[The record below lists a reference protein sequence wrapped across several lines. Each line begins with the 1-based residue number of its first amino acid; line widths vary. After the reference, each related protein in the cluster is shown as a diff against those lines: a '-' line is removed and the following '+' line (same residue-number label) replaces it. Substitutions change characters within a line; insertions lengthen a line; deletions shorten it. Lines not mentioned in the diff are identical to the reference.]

1 MIKAGGEAAARLL
14 LRVFRAVWARLPEHL
29 DPASP
34 PPCCIPT
41 QWRALDLIHIFKAK
55 ERFLPGNF
63 RGISL
68 MPAPCKVYTHLIL
81 NRARPL
87 LEPSLSPT
95 QFGFRAGRGTSE
107 AIFTMRRLQELA
119 RRDRQPVFA
128 AHVDLSR
135 AFDTVSRPALSAVLR
150 ARGLD
155 PTLISLIQ
163 DLYADNRVSVR
174 VGSASAPPVCPTI
187 GVRQGCPLSPLLFNV
202 FIDLAARQLEAAGFA
217 GVTAEVRLSGC
228 RYKRPAAA
236 AARRPTPTHLRRLL
250 YLLYADD
257 MVVLARSAAELSRL
271 LSNLHSIFSGLGLQ
285 INFSKTKYQQLGHP
299 SFNTDALAPSS
310 LQLDAGTVSRAWQF
324 AYLGSILASLQP
336 DTPCTGC
343 GDTAPV
349 HETHGAMI
357 ICDTCQRGFHLR
369 CVPAPALDAV
379 PPGHWTCHCCP
390 PPAANFKPEPPCV
403 AHPLDAEMAK
413 RLASAAAANGSLSK
427 IWAVPHGPDADITL
441 NIKIQFYNAFVIS
454 ALLYGC
460 CAWTLS
466 PLHLQRLEAF
476 HNSCLRRIKGLPP
489 RPDATSTAALHAA
502 GADQGG
508 RTHPIGA
515 WITQLRNRFIG
526 HLARREGDYVPT
538 CMLFAFGLQGA
549 PAPGRP
555 HTDYSD
561 MIQESLAAALA
572 QHPDDRLRAEMCDD
586 TDFWI
591 RMAGM
596 RGWWRHEMVLSARPS

>member
-1 MIKAGGEAAARLL
+1 MP
-14 LRVFRAVWARLPEHL
+14 LPPL
-29 DPASP
+29 
-34 PPCCIPT
+34 PCNLYHH
-41 QWRALDLIHIFKAK
+41 LDLIHIFKAK

-81 NRARPL
+81 NRARAL

-135 AFDTVSRPALSAVLR
+135 AFDTVSRPALDTVLR

-155 PTLISLIQ
+155 PTLITLIQ

-174 VGSASAPPVCPTI
+174 VGSASAPPVRPTI

-202 FIDLAARQLEAAGFA
+202 FIDLAARRLEAAGFA
-217 GVTAEVRLSGC
+217 GVSAEVRLSGC
-228 RYKRPAAA
+228 RYKRPKGKF
-236 AARRPTPTHLRRLL
+236 TPTHLHRLL

-271 LSNLHSIFSGLGLQ
+271 LSALHSIFSDLGLS
-285 INFSKTKYQQLGHP
+285 INFSKTKFQQLGHP
-299 SFNTDALAPSS
+299 SFNTDVHTPPS
-310 LQLDAGTVSRAWQF
+310 LQLTAGTVARVWQF

-336 DTPCTGC
+336 DTPCSGC
-343 GDTAPV
+343 GDTAAV
-349 HETHGAMI
+349 HASRGPMVL
-357 ICDTCQRGFHLR
+357 CDACQRGFHLC
-369 CVPAPALDAV
+369 CVPGPALDAV
-379 PPGHWTCHCCP
+379 PPGHWTCHHCP
-390 PPAANFKPEPPCV
+390 PPPANFRPEPPCV
-403 AHPLDAEMAK
+403 AHPLDAEIAK
-413 RLASAAAANGSLSK
+413 RLASAAAANGALSK
-427 IWAVPHGPDADITL
+427 IWAVPHAGPDASITL

-466 PLHLQRLEAF
+466 SLHLKRLEAF

-489 RPDATSTAALHAA
+489 RPDVTSTAALHAA

-526 HLARREGDYVPT
+526 HLARREFDYVPT
-538 CMLFAFGLQGA
+538 CMLFAFGLQGS
-549 PAPGRP
+549 PAAGCP
-555 HTDYSD
+555 HDDFSD
-561 MIQESLAAALA
+561 MVRASIKAALVR
-572 QHPDDRLRAEMCDD
+572 HPDARLRAEMRADS
-586 TDFWI
+586 DFWI

-596 RGWWRHEMVLSARPS
+596 RGWWRNEMVLSARPS